1 LEQLLSAHDN
11 GGSLERRLFTVAAQE
26 KGIGHGWV
34 AGKASTVTEEA
45 LMSQIEIIENPVA
58 ADMDDGSMKNMCSS
72 ALEAQTGTGVSDGLI
87 SVRAK
92 VPQEDQLGIMDD
104 GSGMIHRGEIKQQHL
119 AVNARMHL
127 LLQLLQEDSFLL
139 HLLNHGCHHHGRVV
153 TFLTSQD
160 HLLLHGIW
168 CLHHP
173 LPFEL
178 GDPLHL
184 ENLLQEFLIM

>member
-1 LEQLLSAHDN
+1 LFWCVR
-11 GGSLERRLFTVAAQE
+11 RRLFTVAAQE

-34 AGKASTVTEEA
+34 AGKVSTVTEEA

-58 ADMDDGSMKNMCSS
+58 ADMDDGSTKNMCSS

-87 SVRAK
+87 SVHAK

-104 GSGMIHRGEIKQQHL
+104 GSGMILHGEIKQQHL
-119 AVNARMHL
+119 AVNARIHL

-153 TFLTSQD
+153 TPLTSQD

-168 CLHHP
+168 CLRHL
-173 LPFEL
+173 LPFEP

-184 ENLLQEFLIM
+184 KNLLQEFLIM